1 MNYDWR
7 KAKLS
12 DFMEIKHGYA
22 FKGEYITSVPTE
34 YIVLTPGNFKIGG
47 GFNSSK
53 FKYYE
58 HDEFPS
64 SYILNDNDLIVTM
77 TDLSKDGDT
86 LGYSAKVPASNGDIK
101 YLHNQRIGL
110 VKLKSE
116 YISKDFLYWMMRTKN
131 YHNYIVNT
139 ATGTTV
145 KHTSPSR
152 ILDYE
157 VYFPCNIDQQKKIV
171 NILSSI
177 EEKIELNKKI
187 NQTLELIAQ
196 AIFKSWFVDFDPV
209 HAKANAQSEDEY
221 DAIAKELGISREILD
236 LFPSE
241 FEESELGL
249 IPKGWRPTK
258 IENYIEILDSKR
270 VPLSKNER
278 EKRKGNIPYYGATSI
293 MDYIDDFLFDEPLT
307 LIGEDGSVVKED
319 GTPFTQYIWGKSWV
333 NNHAH
338 VLKAKKNL
346 STEGIYILFKD
357 TNVSSYVTGA
367 VQPKINQNNL
377 KRIPILEPSNHL
389 YGEFSKFI
397 DPLFSMVRIRTDET
411 LQLCKL
417 RDYLLPKLL
426 SGEIDVSNL
435 NLEPEND

>member
-1 MNYDWR
+1 MTSELKETLLKDLTILIARGITPKYVNEHGTIVINQKCIRDGILSLDPAR
-7 KAKLS
+7 QTSNEKKISSEKLILEN
-12 DFMEIKHGYA
+12 DIL
-22 FKGEYITSVPTE
+22 V
-34 YIVLTPGNFKIGG
+34 
-47 GFNSSK
+47 NSTG
-53 FKYYE
+53 
-58 HDEFPS
+58 
-64 SYILNDNDLIVTM
+64 V
-77 TDLSKDGDT
+77 GT
-86 LGYSAKVPASNGDIK
+86 LGRVAQVKNLDFVFTVDSHVTIVRPDEKKVDSK
-101 YLHNQRIGL
+101 YLGYL
-110 VKLKSE
+110 VRSKEKQIEALAEGSTGQTELSRHKLERLKLKVIQDK
-116 YISKDFLYWMMRTKN
+116 Y
-131 YHNYIVNT
+131 
-139 ATGTTV
+139 A
-145 KHTSPSR
+145 
-152 ILDYE
+152 
-157 VYFPCNIDQQKKIV
+157 QKKIASF
-171 NILSSI
+171 LSSLDK
-177 EEKIELNKKI
+177 KIELNKKI
-187 NQTLELIAQ
+187 NQTLESIAQ
-196 AIFKSWFVDFDPV
+196 TIFKSWFVDFDPV
-209 HAKANAQSEDEY
+209 PAKANAQSEDEF

-249 IPKGWRPTK
+249 IPKGWRPNK

-435 NLEPEND
+435 NLEPDND

>member
-1 MNYDWR
+1 MRSNWKTVTLSSLGKIITGKTPPTSKPEYYNGTIPFITPSDMDGRRFINFTKRYLSETGLKNVYRSSIPKDTIMVSCIGSDMGKVAICCRNSITNQQINSIIINENNFPLFIYYNLLPR
-7 KAKLS
+7 K
-12 DFMEIKHGYA
+12 MEIKFSASGSA
-22 FKGEYITSVPTE
+22 QP
-34 YIVLTPGNFKIGG
+34 
-47 GFNSSK
+47 
-53 FKYYE
+53 
-58 HDEFPS
+58 
-64 SYILNDNDLIVTM
+64 ILNKTSFGKLPILIPPLNEQKVIAHI
-77 TDLSKDGDT
+77 
-86 LGYSAKVPASNGDIK
+86 LGA
-101 YLHNQRIGL
+101 
-110 VKLKSE
+110 
-116 YISKDFLYWMMRTKN
+116 
-131 YHNYIVNT
+131 
-139 ATGTTV
+139 
-145 KHTSPSR
+145 
-152 ILDYE
+152 LD
-157 VYFPCNIDQQKKIV
+157 D
-171 NILSSI
+171 
-177 EEKIELNKKI
+177 KIELNQKI
-187 NQTLELIAQ
+187 NQTLESIAQ
-196 AIFKSWFVDFDPV
+196 AMFKSWFVDFDPV
-209 HAKANAQSEDEY
+209 HAKANAQGEDEY
-221 DAIAKELGISREILD
+221 DTIAKELGISREILD

-249 IPKGWRPTK
+249 IPKGWRPNK

-435 NLEPEND
+435 NLEPDND

>member
-1 MNYDWR
+1 MKCTLAD
-7 KAKLS
+7 
-12 DFMEIKHGYA
+12 
-22 FKGEYITSVPTE
+22 
-34 YIVLTPGNFKIGG
+34 IVKFFNGKVRPKEEGLIPVYGGNG
-47 GFNSSK
+47 
-53 FKYYE
+53 
-58 HDEFPS
+58 
-64 SYILNDNDLIVTM
+64 V
-77 TDLSKDGDT
+77 
-86 LGYSAKVPASNGDIK
+86 LGYCSNSNYSGETIIIGRVGAFCGATYFEQQPIWVSDNALAAKQRTNYHIK
-101 YLHNQRIGL
+101 YLYYLIKNLNLNKYAQGSSHPLLTQRL
-110 VKLKSE
+110 L
-116 YISKDFLYWMMRTKN
+116 N
-131 YHNYIVNT
+131 
-139 ATGTTV
+139 
-145 KHTSPSR
+145 
-152 ILDYE
+152 
-157 VYFPCNIDQQKKIV
+157 
-171 NILSSI
+171 SI
-177 EEKIELNKKI
+177 EINVHESICDQNKIANLLSTLDDKIELNKKI
-187 NQTLELIAQ
+187 NQTLESIAQ
-196 AIFKSWFVDFDPV
+196 NIFRSWFVDFDPV

-377 KRIPILEPSNHL
+377 KKIPILEPSNHL

-435 NLEPEND
+435 NLEPDND

>member
-1 MNYDWR
+1 MTYSLIKLTLEECVEQLIDYR
-7 KAKLS
+7 GKTPKKTDSGIPLITAKV
-12 DFMEIKHGYA
+12 IKNG
-22 FKGEYITSVPTE
+22 KILPPTE
-34 YIVLTPGNFKIGG
+34 FIAENDYESWMRRGIPKEGDVVLTVEAPLGEVAQLDSRKIALAQRVITLRG
-47 GFNSSK
+47 K
-53 FKYYE
+53 K
-58 HDEFPS
+58 DL
-64 SYILNDNDLIVTM
+64 LNNTFL
-77 TDLSKDGDT
+77 
-86 LGYSAKVPASNGDIK
+86 K
-101 YLHNQRIGL
+101 YLLMSNEFQSALNGRA
-110 VKLKSE
+110 S
-116 YISKDFLYWMMRTKN
+116 
-131 YHNYIVNT
+131 
-139 ATGTTV
+139 GTTV
-145 KHTSPSR
+145 LGIKQSELRKIQLT
-152 ILDYE
+152 
-157 VYFPCNIDQQKKIV
+157 FPHLSIQKKIAH
-171 NILSSI
+171 ILSTLDN
-177 EEKIELNKKI
+177 KIELNKKI
-187 NQTLELIAQ
+187 NQTLESLAQ
-196 AIFKSWFVDFDPV
+196 TIFKSWFVDFDPV
-209 HAKANAQSEDEY
+209 HAKANAQSEDEH

-435 NLEPEND
+435 NLEPDND

>member
-1 MNYDWR
+1 MGPFGSNI
-7 KAKLS
+7 KASNFVNQGVPVIRGSNLNFDKFVDGEFVYLTDEKADQLKSSVCYPGDLVFTHRGTIGQVGLIPKGKYKRYVISQSGMRLS
-12 DFMEIKHGYA
+12 VDKEKVDEHFLFYF
-22 FKGEYITSVPTE
+22 FKSPKGQFELLKNKSQV
-34 YIVLTPGNFKIGG
+34 G
-47 GFNSSK
+47 
-53 FKYYE
+53 
-58 HDEFPS
+58 
-64 SYILNDNDLIVTM
+64 
-77 TDLSKDGDT
+77 
-86 LGYSAKVPASNGDIK
+86 VPAISSPLTSLKAI
-101 YLHNQRIGL
+101 
-110 VKLKSE
+110 KLK
-116 YISKDFLYWMMRTKN
+116 IPDLKVQR
-131 YHNYIVNT
+131 
-139 ATGTTV
+139 
-145 KHTSPSR
+145 
-152 ILDYE
+152 
-157 VYFPCNIDQQKKIV
+157 KIV
-171 NILSSI
+171 QTLSSLDD
-177 EEKIELNKKI
+177 KIELNKKI
-187 NQTLELIAQ
+187 NQTLESIAQ
-196 AIFKSWFVDFDPV
+196 TIFKSWFVDFDPV
-209 HAKANAQSEDEY
+209 HAKANAQSEDEH
-221 DAIAKELGISREILD
+221 DTIAKELGISREILD

-278 EKRKGNIPYYGATSI
+278 EKRKGNVPYYGATSI